1 MEGPKIVSGAEWL
14 AARMAHL
21 EKEKEFTKLRDELS
35 RQRRELP
42 WERVEKDYVFEGPE
56 GAETLSEVFDG
67 RSQLITWH
75 FMYGPTWDEG
85 CPSCSF
91 WADNYDGT
99 DIHLNHRDVSMVA
112 ISRAPLNK
120 LEAYKKRMGWRF
132 KWLSSLN
139 NSFNFDYHVSFT
151 QEEMDAEGRYYNY
164 NDSQFPS
171 EEAPGLSV
179 FAKDETGA
187 IFHTYSTFGRGLDML
202 NAAYHH
208 LDLVPKGRDEAG
220 LPYAMAWV
228 SRHDS
233 YED

>member
-1 MEGPKIVSGAEWL
+1 
-14 AARMAHL
+14 
-21 EKEKEFTKLRDELS
+21 
-35 RQRRELP
+35 
-42 WERVEKDYVFEGPE
+42 
-56 GAETLSEVFDG
+56 
-67 RSQLITWH
+67 
-75 FMYGPTWDEG
+75 
-85 CPSCSF
+85 
-91 WADNYDGT
+91 
-99 DIHLNHRDVSMVA
+99 
-112 ISRAPLNK
+112 
-120 LEAYKKRMGWRF
+120 
-132 KWLSSLN
+132 
-139 NSFNFDYHVSFT
+139 
-151 QEEMDAEGRYYNY
+151 EEMDAEGRYYNY

>member
-139 NSFNFDYHVSFT
+139 NSF
-151 QEEMDAEGRYYNY
+151 
-164 NDSQFPS
+164 
-171 EEAPGLSV
+171 
-179 FAKDETGA
+179 
-187 IFHTYSTFGRGLDML
+187 
-202 NAAYHH
+202 
-208 LDLVPKGRDEAG
+208 
-220 LPYAMAWV
+220 
-228 SRHDS
+228 
-233 YED
+233 